1 MSKLMFCLLMLAST
15 AIYGPT
21 GALDWVGP
29 QAQTFGWKLK
39 TALDINRW
47 LPQLS
52 RMGGR

>member
-1 MSKLMFCLLMLAST
+1 MSKILFGLLMLAST
-15 AIYGPT
+15 AIYGPP

-39 TALDINRW
+39 NALDINRW